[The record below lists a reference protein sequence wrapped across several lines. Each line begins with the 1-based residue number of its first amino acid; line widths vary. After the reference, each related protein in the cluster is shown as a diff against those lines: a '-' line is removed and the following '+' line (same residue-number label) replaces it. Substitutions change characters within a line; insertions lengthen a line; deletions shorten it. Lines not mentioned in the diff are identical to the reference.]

1 MVLESRMR
9 NNPYQNYLED
19 EVLTADPIKL
29 IVLLYRGGIDSVS
42 SARRHLAAGDIRAR
56 SRSITKAMEI
66 VGELAGALDYERGG
80 DVSKELAR
88 VYEYVLRALTE
99 ANVKQIDEPLAQ
111 SEALLSTLLTAWQ
124 GVQSKET
131 PGASEHA
138 VPDMPVSSNRHEQS
152 EAGMPRV
159 SYAY

>member
-1 MVLESRMR
+1 MR
-9 NNPYQNYLED
+9 NNPYQKYLED
-19 EVLTADPIKL
+19 EVLTADPMKL
-29 IVLLYRGGIDSVS
+29 IVLLYRGAIESVS

-56 SRSITKAMEI
+56 SRSITKVMEI

-80 DVSKELAR
+80 NVSKELGR
-88 VYEYVLRALTE
+88 IYEYVLRSLTE

-111 SEALLSTLLTAWQ
+111 SEALLCILLTAWQ
-124 GVQSKET
+124 EVQSKED
-131 PGASEHA
+131 PGASEHTA
-138 VPDMPVSSNRHEQS
+138 LDMPVSGNRPGQL